1 MLIPM
6 AYSLGGGG
14 CSAGLTGYTYTLQC
28 RYNPLQGEFP
38 DAPDFRLTHSEC
50 PYTVLLVLCSDFD
63 LFEIPDDEE
72 WVK

>member
-14 CSAGLTGYTYTLQC
+14 CSDELTGYTYTFQC

-38 DAPDFRLTHSEC
+38 DASDFRRTHSEC
-50 PYTVLLVLCSDFD
+50 CCTILLVVCGDFD
-63 LFEIPDDEE
+63 LFEIPADEE
-72 WVK
+72 